1 MSSDKLNWTLTA
13 AAAHVQNLLRD
24 FGDNNMYGGKFLFNV
39 YLDLQLT
46 INEATGEKL
55 KWSIV
60 GDAVGELLDWM
71 TVTSTWVAVQFF
83 IFYGSDEV
91 GSGALQARDPG
102 P

>member
-1 MSSDKLNWTLTA
+1 
-13 AAAHVQNLLRD
+13 
-24 FGDNNMYGGKFLFNV
+24 MYGGKFLFNV